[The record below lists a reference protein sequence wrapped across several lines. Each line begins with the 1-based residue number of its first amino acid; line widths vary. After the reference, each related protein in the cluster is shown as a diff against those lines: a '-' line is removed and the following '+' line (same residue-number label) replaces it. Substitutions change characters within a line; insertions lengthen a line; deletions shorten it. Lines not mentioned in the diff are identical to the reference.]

1 MQHMAITVD
10 QLKYSDEVTFLR
22 DCEVTQIPSG
32 AKTTAPAGTQAI
44 VTQTLG
50 GNVTLSIPTMG
61 LLAQVIGRNVEA
73 LQRGTDAVISGEP
86 TKEPN
91 AALAE
96 GPADEKEIWTAMKS
110 CYDPEIPL
118 NIVDLG
124 LIYDV
129 SLTPVENT
137 TSSRV
142 GVKMTLTAM
151 GCGMGPAI
159 AAQVRDKIMQV
170 PGVADAHVDI
180 VWDPPWNQSMISD
193 EGKKR
198 LGLW

>member
-1 MQHMAITVD
+1 MAITVD
-10 QLKYSDEVTFLR
+10 QLKYSDEITFTR

-32 AKTTAPAGTQAI
+32 MKTVAPAGTQAI

-50 GNVTLSIPTMG
+50 GNVTLSIPTLG
-61 LLAQVIGRNVEA
+61 VLAQVIGRNVEA
-73 LQRGTDAVISGEP
+73 LQRGTEPIITDQPSGGVSP
-86 TKEPN
+86 V
-91 AALAE
+91 AAE
-96 GPADEKEIWTAMKS
+96 GPADEKEIWAAMKS

-129 SLTPVENT
+129 SLVPVENST
-137 TSSRV
+137 LSRV
-142 GVKMTLTAM
+142 NVKMTLTAM

-159 AAQVRDKIMQV
+159 AAQVRDKIQQV
-170 PGVADAHVDI
+170 PGVAEAQVDI
-180 VWDPPWNQSMISD
+180 VWDPPWNKDMISD
-193 EGKKR
+193 DGKKR